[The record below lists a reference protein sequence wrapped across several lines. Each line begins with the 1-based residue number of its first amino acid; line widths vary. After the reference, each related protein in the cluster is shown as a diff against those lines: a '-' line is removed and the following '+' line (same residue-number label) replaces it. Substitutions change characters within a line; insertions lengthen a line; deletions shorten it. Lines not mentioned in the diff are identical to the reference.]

1 MKNVLIFLFYCYFGN
16 ILHAQS
22 SVLTDTIA
30 KTSDWA
36 IVKKLWENS
45 KIRQVSIEHAN
56 GSKETLV
63 SIGTDS
69 SVIKKGF
76 MAQSYIHD
84 RRINVKRL
92 NSDKNIPD
100 GRNFYYS
107 DTVFSFVLAYSEPTD
122 IMWYNFVKCQ
132 KEKGIWQVKYN
143 VKIAGEIEEGFRFRH
158 GFNVVFLNENTVYAR
173 ASRTKII
180 KGVDGAEDSA
190 IADPLYFI
198 ATLNPDGSVSRFIKQ
213 ENDIPATPLK

>member
-1 MKNVLIFLFYCYFGN
+1 MKTMFLIISLCVN
-16 ILHAQS
+16 IAAYAQDFTR
-22 SVLTDTIA
+22 TDTVG
-30 KTSDWA
+30 KTSDWTIIEEFCFKQGA
-36 IVKKLWENS
+36 YRNIIKVKYPNNTTE
-45 KIRQVSIEHAN
+45 I
-56 GSKETLV
+56 LV
-63 SIGTDS
+63 PIGTDS

-76 MAQSYIHD
+76 MAHPYIHD
-84 RRINVKRL
+84 SRENL

-132 KEKGIWQVKYN
+132 KENGVWQVKYN
-143 VKIAGEIEEGFRFRH
+143 VKIAGEMEDRFRH

-173 ASRTKII
+173 GSRTKII
-180 KGVDGAEDSA
+180 KGIDGAMDSA
-190 IADPLYFI
+190 ISDPLYFI
-198 ATLNPDGSVSRFIKQ
+198 ATFNPDGSVSRFIKQ

>member
-1 MKNVLIFLFYCYFGN
+1 MKTVFLIISLCVS
-16 ILHAQS
+16 IITCAQN

-30 KTSDWA
+30 KTSDWV
-36 IVKKLWENS
+36 IVGELWRNS
-45 KIRQVSIEHAN
+45 RIRQVYIEYTK

-76 MAQSYIHD
+76 MAHPYIHD
-84 RRINVKRL
+84 SRENL

-132 KEKGIWQVKYN
+132 KENGVWQVKYN
-143 VKIAGEIEEGFRFRH
+143 VKIAGEMEDRFRH

-173 ASRTKII
+173 GSRTKII
-180 KGVDGAEDSA
+180 KGIDGAMDSA
-190 IADPLYFI
+190 ISDPLYFI